1 MYWRWSMK
9 NSIIQ
14 GVVMIIILLFV
25 SSAPFVIINSFEGVK
40 IEYGMMIELLQSIPS
55 IDWLNRIDA
64 AFIERMVRTFI
75 LLLVAMLLGLT
86 FALVL
91 GLFVARFKVFRLF
104 RGLIEVIAIIPD
116 FIIIIFSVVLGVQ
129 IYQWTGI
136 RVMSFMPDK
145 NTAHF
150 WFPVM
155 VLSIAPALYFL
166 KLIHV
171 RFLQISGE
179 DYVRTAVSK
188 GLDITTI
195 NLQYVYR
202 NMQPFI
208 HAELTKG
215 LSLTIGNLFIVEYL
229 LNVIGLTHYIF
240 AVKDFPATLLGLC
253 ALLIIALFVFLIIK
267 FILFLFRKG
276 LIYE

>member
-1 MYWRWSMK
+1 M
-9 NSIIQ
+9 IQ
-14 GVVMIIILLFV
+14 GVVFIVILLFV
-25 SSAPFVIINSFEGVK
+25 SSAPFVFVSSFRGVEVEWMR
-40 IEYGMMIELLQSIPS
+40 IFELIQSIPS
-55 IDWLNRIDA
+55 IDWLDRIDA
-64 AFIERMVRTFI
+64 TFVERMARTFV
-75 LLLVAMLLGLT
+75 LLLVAMLFGLT

-104 RGLIEVIAIIPD
+104 RGLIEIIGIVPD
-116 FIIIIFSVVLGVQ
+116 FIIIIFSVVVGVQ
-129 IYQWTGI
+129 VYQMTGI
-136 RVMSFMPDK
+136 RIISFMPDK

-150 WFPVM
+150 WFPVL

-188 GLDITTI
+188 GLDVSTI
-195 NLQYVYR
+195 NLQHVYR

-253 ALLIIALFVFLIIK
+253 ALLLIALLVFLVVK
-267 FILFLFRKG
+267 FVLFLFRKG